1 MYLSPKFQKK
11 ISTPVSFSRSTFS
24 LLWVGSEFMMKKM
37 LPFESTQD
45 WFQGAG
51 TWAGP
56 GEHPSVLHV
65 GPTTIIRTRSKSTC
79 YRSLPSW
86 IQSLELTEEGKDSFP
101 KSCPLTSAHVH
112 LHTHMHITHTQCN
125 KKFFLKSQELSYFY
139 FMLTGSV
146 RHKTDTMSC
155 WPSMV
160 DADFLKPKRYKTKHC
175 KKCVFWGIWC
185 HWGVA
190 HCLECTRCGFEP
202 QHYKK

>member
-1 MYLSPKFQKK
+1 MESIHVFIPQTSPKKK
-11 ISTPVSFSRSTFS
+11 KPSTPVSFRRSIF
-24 LLWVGSEFMMKKM
+24 LSEFMMKKM

-51 TWAGP
+51 SWAGP
-56 GEHPSVLHV
+56 GEHPPVLHV

-86 IQSLELTEEGKDSFP
+86 IQTLEPTEDGKDSVP

-112 LHTHMHITHTQCN
+112 LHAHTCTSHIHN
-125 KKFFLKSQELSYFY
+125 VIKSFLKVTRIKLFF

-146 RHKTDTMSC
+146 RHKTDTRSC

-160 DADFLKPKRYKTKHC
+160 GADFLMPERHKTKHC
-175 KKCVFWGIWC
+175 KKCV
-185 HWGVA
+185 
-190 HCLECTRCGFEP
+190 CLECTRCGFEP
-202 QHYKK
+202 QHYKQ